1 MLIDRPGGGFRL
13 GLPAWA
19 VFICFTMC
27 FRSFWMLC
35 GLCGCCVGVA
45 PAMVS
50 CCFWPLL
57 GVCSG
62 LMCVYIYGF
71 SGCLSCPGF
80 SRFSRF
86 VIVLCRPL

>member
-13 GLPAWA
+13 GLPVWA

-50 CCFWPLL
+50 CCFWPVL
-57 GVCSG
+57 GVGSG
-62 LMCVYIYGF
+62 VMCVYIYIYF
-71 SGCLSCPGF
+71 TAPND
-80 SRFSRF
+80 
-86 VIVLCRPL
+86 VA